1 MSLEMPPKWLTTVPP
16 ACPRGLVNTLITDR
30 ARGAAA
36 VKDHERAAVCEWL
49 CYLGVDHDALTEH
62 VALLKTWLPGGAFG
76 DPLPFEVYEAV
87 RARGP
92 GAITDPGALAA
103 VLLNAN
109 QLIQVHEAAYNDDD
123 PDHTGPSPFW
133 IEVIKRV
140 VALDARAEPSGYG
153 AALSAGA
160 GEVAHNLLA
169 HKVPAVVGPPVP
181 GQAIKLIGL
190 RSDPEGDALRA
201 AVRARFYG
209 PPADR
214 TESFTFALH
223 AESVPGNPDQVCLYL
238 AASPAPVL
246 APLEVTLR
254 FERLPGAPE
263 HTFTIPV
270 CPGGR
275 PRASSVA
282 TDPLP
287 RAAFE
292 FAEGTWDDALPLRLT
307 VRGDAPVAPDDRA
320 RLVRTLT
327 FSAAVPVRG

>member
-1 MSLEMPPKWLTTVPP
+1 MEPMWLTSEPP

-30 ARGAAA
+30 ARGAAPA
-36 VKDHERAAVCEWL
+36 VKDHERAAVCAWL

-62 VALLKTWLPGGAFG
+62 VALLKTWLPGEAFG
-76 DPLPFEVYEAV
+76 DPLPYEVYEAV

-92 GAITDPGALAA
+92 GAIADPAALAG

-109 QLIQVHEAAYNDDD
+109 QLIQIHEAAYNDDD

-133 IEVIKRV
+133 IDVLDRV
-140 VALDARAEPSGYG
+140 VALDARAEPSAYAEG
-153 AALSAGA
+153 LRAGA
-160 GEVAHNLLA
+160 GAVAHQLLA
-169 HKVPAVVGPPVP
+169 HEVPAVVGPPVP
-181 GQAIKLIGL
+181 GQSVRLLGL
-190 RSDPEGDALRA
+190 RSDAEGDALRA
-201 AVRARFYG
+201 ELLARCYG
-209 PPADR
+209 PPTERADP
-214 TESFTFALH
+214 FALTLH
-223 AESVPGNPDQVCLYL
+223 AESVPGHADQVCLYL

-292 FAEGTWDDALPLRLT
+292 FAEGTWENALPLRLT
-307 VRGDAPVAPDDRA
+307 VRGNAPVAPDDRA
-320 RLVRTLT
+320 RLVRALT
-327 FSAAVPVRG
+327 FSSAARLIG